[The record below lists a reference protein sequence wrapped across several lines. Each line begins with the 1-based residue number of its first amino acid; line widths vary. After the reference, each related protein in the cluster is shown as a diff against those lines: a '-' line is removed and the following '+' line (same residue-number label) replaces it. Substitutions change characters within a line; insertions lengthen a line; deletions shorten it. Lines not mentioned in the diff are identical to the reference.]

1 MIQVKMWSRI
11 LCVGLGVAAVLG
23 GAPAMAAS
31 IDGPLSAADLRAL
44 NDGAQYGPQ
53 TAIRAHDNSV
63 SGPLTFGTGATVE
76 LFGAPGTA
84 NVDALLFV
92 LSMAS
97 GSAGFTTPITLD
109 FLSPDLAQV
118 SITTADFYPGG
129 TGSTGS
135 GFPLAPPGPGGIAGI
150 GNGEVNGIKFPS
162 ALHAG
167 VVVELDNISSFVD
180 GQLVGSLAVWS
191 TVNLRIDIFGVNE
204 NGLIINN
211 TPNSGSFGLT
221 GGPGQP
227 PTPPTPPDPPGIIPE
242 PATLSLLGIGLLG
255 MGIRRARR
263 TL

>member
-1 MIQVKMWSRI
+1 MNPINLWCRG
-11 LCVGLGVAAVLG
+11 VGACLGVAIVLSA
-23 GAPAMAAS
+23 APAMAAS
-31 IDGPLSAADLRAL
+31 IDGPLSAADLLAL

-92 LSMAS
+92 LSMDD
-97 GSAGFTTPITLD
+97 GDAGFATPILFD
-109 FLSPDLAQV
+109 FLAPDLAQV
-118 SITTADFYPGG
+118 AVTAADFYPGG
-129 TGSTGS
+129 TGSNGS

-150 GNGEVNGIKFPS
+150 GHGEVNGIKFPS

-167 VVVELDNISSFVD
+167 VLVELDNISSFVD
-180 GQLVGSLAVWS
+180 GQLVGSLALWS
-191 TVNLRIDIFGVNE
+191 TVNLRIDVFGVTE

-211 TPNSGSFGLT
+211 TPNSGAFGLT

-227 PTPPTPPDPPGIIPE
+227 PTPPSPPDPPGIIPE

-263 TL
+263 IV